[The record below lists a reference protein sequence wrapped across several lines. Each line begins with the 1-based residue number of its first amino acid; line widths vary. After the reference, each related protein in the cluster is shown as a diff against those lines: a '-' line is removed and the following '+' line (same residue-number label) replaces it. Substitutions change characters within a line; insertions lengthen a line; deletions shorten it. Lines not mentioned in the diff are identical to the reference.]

1 MERYL
6 IINADDFG
14 MCHAGNLAVFDL
26 LQKGGITSA
35 TIMAPCPWAKEAALF
50 AAKHPEFA
58 IGLHLTTTSEWGTY
72 RWGPVSRGDV
82 SSLIDEEGFMWH
94 ESDQFE
100 KAADLAQVEA
110 EIDAQYD
117 RLAQFGF
124 TPSHFDNHMGTL
136 YGVATGRFELL
147 EVAIRACAKHGGM
160 PFRFPSKFT
169 DEQFINKTL
178 DIQVPKEVVLSLLDQ
193 VTAGATAAGVAVLDY
208 LMPGD
213 WDGPQRESY
222 ENYRE
227 YIFEKYRAFPEG
239 IIETY
244 IHPVIECEE
253 VKAICGSWQRRN
265 WEYKLF
271 SDPKTR
277 EFIES
282 IGIKL
287 INYRDLKRM
296 RFGA

>member
-1 MERYL
+1 MSRYL

-14 MCHAGNLAVFDL
+14 MCHSANVAVMDL
-26 LQKGGITSA
+26 LGKGGITSA
-35 TIMAPCPWAKEAALF
+35 TIMAPCPWAKEAAEF
-50 AAKHPEFA
+50 AAKNPQYA
-58 IGLHLTTTSEWGTY
+58 IGLHLTTTSEWGDY
-72 RWGPVSRGDV
+72 RWAPVSGTHNK
-82 SSLIDEEGFMWH
+82 SLIDEEGFMWH
-94 ESDQFE
+94 ESDQCE
-100 KAADLAQVEA
+100 NHADLKEVEE
-110 EIDAQYD
+110 EICAQYD
-117 RLAQFGF
+117 KLAKFGF
-124 TPSHFDNHMGTL
+124 TPSHFDNHMGSL

-147 EVAIRACAKHGGM
+147 ELAIKQCAMHGGM

-169 DEQFINKTL
+169 DEQFSNETL
-178 DIQVPKEVVLSLLDQ
+178 DIQIPKETVLGLLDQ
-193 VTAGATAAGVAVLDY
+193 VKAGADAAGVAVLDY

-213 WDGPQRESY
+213 WNGPQSESY

-244 IHPVIECEE
+244 IHPALETEE
-253 VKAICGSWQRRN
+253 LKAITGCWERRV

-282 IGIKL
+282 LGIQL
-287 INYRDLKRM
+287 INYRDLKKM
-296 RFGA
+296 RFGE